1 MKGRNVYSLDTPYA
15 QQKTAQQAADKAY
28 ARKIHKR
35 RFLAMIGIIGVFVL
49 VFGVQIWKNQRQLGR
64 VNAQIQQTQTQLTK
78 QKSKQ
83 KQLNSHIKEMNDPE
97 YLQQLIRSKYNY
109 AKKGETIYNFA
120 N

>member
-28 ARKIHKR
+28 ARKIHKH

-49 VFGVQIWKNQRQLGR
+49 VFGVQIWK
-64 VNAQIQQTQTQLTK
+64 
-78 QKSKQ
+78 
-83 KQLNSHIKEMNDPE
+83 KQLNSHIKELNDPE

>member
-64 VNAQIQQTQTQLTK
+64 VNAQIQQTQTQL
-78 QKSKQ
+78 
-83 KQLNSHIKEMNDPE
+83 NSHIKELNDPE

>member
-1 MKGRNVYSLDTPYA
+1 MKGRTVYSLDTPYA

-49 VFGVQIWKNQRQLGR
+49 VFGVQIWKNQRQLG
-64 VNAQIQQTQTQLTK
+64 QTQTQLTK

-83 KQLNSHIKEMNDPE
+83 KQLNSHIKELNDPE

>member
-1 MKGRNVYSLDTPYA
+1 MKGRNVYSLIRHMLSRKQLSRRRIRPMLEKSTS
-15 QQKTAQQAADKAY
+15 AA
-28 ARKIHKR
+28 
-35 RFLAMIGIIGVFVL
+35 FSMIGIIGVFVL

-83 KQLNSHIKEMNDPE
+83 KQLNSHIKELNDPE